1 MRLLGHRLRYRQ
13 RRIAAGLHRCLHSP
27 GLFGHAPHSIRAH
40 GSDSAE
46 VSSAGPLRRHMM
58 APRRIQSGQ
67 ATVEYALLTAGV
79 IVPMT
84 FGLIY
89 VSQLLWIWHSVA
101 DFTRDGARYASTHCW
116 QAHGGT
122 VLNSMK
128 THVPQMVD
136 QEQLQNGPAQI

>member
-1 MRLLGHRLRYRQ
+1 
-13 RRIAAGLHRCLHSP
+13 
-27 GLFGHAPHSIRAH
+27 
-40 GSDSAE
+40 
-46 VSSAGPLRRHMM
+46 MM

-116 QAHGGT
+116 QADGGN
-122 VLNSMK
+122 VLNYMK
-128 THVPQMVD
+128 THVPPMVD
-136 QEQLQNGPAQI
+136 QAQFQNGPAGIDVNYFSMEPDTRVLTPLTCTTHASSERVPDT